1 MVEQIRMP
9 QAAYSVA
16 PSGRVKRAKRDKGDR
31 RQRRFPREGDK
42 DQDDRHASAPD
53 MEDELSLTEETD
65 DHRPDPQSGKRR
77 TRKGLKTKGTKRRGK
92 RIDIRI

>member
-1 MVEQIRMP
+1 MVDQIRMP

-42 DQDDRHASAPD
+42 DQDDRHASATE
-53 MEDELSLTEETD
+53 MEDELSVLEETE
-65 DHRPDPQSGKRR
+65 DHQPVPQPGKRR
-77 TRKGLKTKGTKRRGK
+77 RKGLKTKRTKRRGK